1 MATNYTIQPG
11 DTLWGICKKYFK
23 LTNNADIANKVK
35 EVANN
40 NNISNVDLIFA
51 GKTLELGSA
60 MDTVELTGSN
70 APAATNPI
78 KPAERGTDNV
88 VLTQAQKAADERIE
102 NSKIETYDD
111 LNNLA
116 ASSVNLFSDD
126 TKTEAQMDEAYREY
140 SQRLLDNYYDINKDG
155 TVTVE
160 EFADIERQ
168 GAQKAGEI
176 QFNALGFEIS
186 EENAVIAQ
194 RSGNLFAK
202 NLDMNDDGIIS
213 AEELSFFNEQAD
225 IIDGAQDGV
234 IKNAAE
240 SAMFESVTGM
250 NANNE
255 DINRVVNKYLLG
267 QELSEDE
274 QKILEQSTDIIR
286 KNMGKAAGLDE

>member
-1 MATNYTIQPG
+1 MATNYTIQSG

-78 KPAERGTDNV
+78 KPAERGTDDV

-102 NSKIETYDD
+102 NIKIETYED
-111 LNNLA
+111 LDKLA
-116 ASSVNLFSDD
+116 ASSVNLFSAAI
-126 TKTEAQMDEAYREY
+126 KTEIQMDKAYREY
-140 SQRLLDNYYDINKDG
+140 SQRLLNNYYDINKDG
-155 TVTVE
+155 TVTTD

-168 GAQKAGEI
+168 GAQKAVEI
-176 QFNALGFEIS
+176 QFNKLGFEIPD
-186 EENAVIAQ
+186 ENAVIAQ
-194 RSGNLFAK
+194 RSGNLFAA
-202 NLDMNDDGIIS
+202 NLDINADGIIS
-213 AEELSFFNEQAD
+213 AEELAFFNEQAD
-225 IIDGAQDGV
+225 LMDGKQDGV
-234 IKNAAE
+234 IKNSAE
-240 SAMFESVTGM
+240 SGMFEAVTGM
-250 NANNE
+250 NANNK

>member
-1 MATNYTIQPG
+1 MATNYTIQSG

-168 GAQKAGEI
+168 GAQK
-176 QFNALGFEIS
+176 S